1 MSNFIGA
8 ALPQTILRRNELR
21 LFPNNGTA
29 LLLYEEWI
37 DVFGVTTFRTPWWP
51 GNRGF
56 FGDQGADMSCLYPVQ
71 WSQPYL
77 TQGSFGRFGVR
88 GVTRDAYGSRLGGV
102 TVKLFRTLDD
112 SLQDSEVSDPE
123 GNYLVTTPYTD
134 AHYLYIY
141 KAGPPEMYGG
151 SANTLIPS

>member
-1 MSNFIGA
+1 MSRFIGGA
-8 ALPQTILRRNELR
+8 MPTNLIAQNDLRMHDHIGECV
-21 LFPNNGTA
+21 
-29 LLLYEEWI
+29 YQEEWV
-37 DVFGVTTFRTPWWP
+37 DVFGVLTFQTDWWP
-51 GNRGF
+51 GARGF
-56 FGDQGADMSCLYPVQ
+56 FGDQGADMSCLYPP
-71 WSQPYL
+71 WAGQPYL
-77 TQGSFGRFGVR
+77 TQGSYGRFGVR

-102 TVKLFRTLDD
+102 TVKLFRTADD

>member
-1 MSNFIGA
+1 MSQFIGA
-8 ALPQTILRRNELR
+8 ARPQNIVDGNDLRIHDDIGESI
-21 LFPNNGTA
+21 
-29 LLLYEEWI
+29 YQEEWV
-37 DVFGVTTFRTPWWP
+37 DVFGVLTFQTDFWP

-56 FGDQGADMSCLYPVQ
+56 FGDHGTDSPIDYPARAR
-71 WSQPYL
+71 QPHL
-77 TQGSFGRFGVR
+77 VQGSFGRFGVR

-112 SLQDSEVSDPE
+112 SLQASVTSDPE

>member
-1 MSNFIGA
+1 VSQFIGA
-8 ALPQTILRRNELR
+8 ARPVNIVGPNDLRNDSGMGECVYQKHWVD
-21 LFPNNGTA
+21 T
-29 LLLYEEWI
+29 
-37 DVFGVTTFRTPWWP
+37 FGVLTFQTNWWP

-56 FGDQGADMSCLYPVQ
+56 LGDQGADMSHLYPI
-71 WSQPYL
+71 WCDQPYL

-112 SLQDSEVSDPE
+112 SLQASVTSDPE